1 MEQNNA
7 VIKQYTVVMEQKNS
21 AMKQK
26 IVALE
31 RNKAA
36 FRQNRE
42 KNPDFPKINFLDS
55 KPAGSNR
62 LARPPMGHARSK
74 VDSEDMAI
82 LMVGTVALR

>member
-1 MEQNNA
+1 
-7 VIKQYTVVMEQKNS
+7 
-21 AMKQK
+21 MKQK

-36 FRQNRE
+36 WRQKR
-42 KNPDFPKINFLDS
+42 KKTTFLKIFFWGY

-74 VDSEDMAI
+74 VDSEDTAI
-82 LMVGTVALR
+82 LMVGTIALR